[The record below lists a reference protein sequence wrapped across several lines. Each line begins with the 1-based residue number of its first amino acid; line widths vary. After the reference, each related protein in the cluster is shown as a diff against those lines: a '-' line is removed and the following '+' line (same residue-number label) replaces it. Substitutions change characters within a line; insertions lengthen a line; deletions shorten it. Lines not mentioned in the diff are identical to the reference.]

1 MGAGAEGSVVGIC
14 PLGNP
19 IREYAWG
26 SRTAIAELLGQP
38 TPSLR
43 PQAEIW
49 MGAHPN
55 DPSQARCRGG
65 WTPLPDL
72 LREDPAGFL
81 GEPAAARFDGELPFL
96 FKVLAAAQPLS
107 IQAHP
112 GREQAREGFERE
124 NTAGIALGARERNYP
139 DPHPKP
145 ELICALSPFSALCGF
160 RPIPAIARAFR
171 ESQVDVFATEIE
183 SLEREGD
190 SKALERLFSA
200 VWNAAADRIGRAID
214 QAVTNAERRSEDPA
228 ARWLTAIAALYPG
241 DAGVLAP
248 LFLNLVVLAPGEA
261 MYLGAGELHSYLEGT
276 GIEIMGN
283 SDNVL
288 RGGLTAK
295 HVDVPELCRVL
306 RFEPREAEILL
317 PREIATGERI
327 FETPADEF
335 ELAVLTVEEGKP
347 WRSAR
352 SRGVEILLAIEGEM
366 TITDQGAG
374 ESFAL
379 ARGASVLIPNSVE
392 CYELAGAGVIYRAGM
407 PKS

>member
-1 MGAGAEGSVVGIC
+1 MIGIC

-26 SRTAIAELLGQP
+26 SRSAIAELLGQP

-55 DPSQARCRGG
+55 DPSQVRCRGD
-65 WTPLPDL
+65 WISLPDL
-72 LREDPAGFL
+72 LREDPVGIL
-81 GEPAAARFDGELPFL
+81 GESTAARFDAELPFL

-112 GREQAREGFERE
+112 DREQARDGFERE
-124 NTAGIALGARERNYP
+124 NAAGIALGARERNYP

-145 ELICALSPFSALCGF
+145 ELLCALSPFSALCGF
-160 RPIPAIARAFR
+160 RPIPEIAQSFR
-171 ESQVDVFATEIE
+171 EFQVDEFKIE
-183 SLEREGD
+183 LGSLERD
-190 SKALERLFSA
+190 ANSAALETFFSA
-200 VWNAAADRIGRAID
+200 VWNAAGDRIACAID
-214 QAVTNAERRSEDPA
+214 QLVTNTERRSDDPA
-228 ARWLTAIAALYPG
+228 ARWMTAIAALYPG

-248 LFLNLVVLAPGEA
+248 LFLNLVALAPGEA

-276 GIEIMGN
+276 GVEIMGN

-295 HVDVPELCRVL
+295 HVDVPELSRVL

-317 PREIATGERI
+317 PREIETGERI
-327 FETPADEF
+327 FETPAEEF
-335 ELAVLTVEEGKP
+335 ELAVLRVETGKP

-352 SRGVEILLAIEGEM
+352 LRGVEILLAIEGDLR
-366 TITDQGAG
+366 IADLGAG

-379 ARGASVLIPNSVE
+379 ERGASVLIPDSVE
-392 CYELAGAGVIYRAGM
+392 RYELAGKGVVYRAGV
-407 PKS
+407 PKG

>member
-1 MGAGAEGSVVGIC
+1 MIGIC

-26 SRTAIAELLGQP
+26 SRSAIAELLGQP

-55 DPSQARCRGG
+55 DPSQVRRRGD
-65 WTPLPDL
+65 WISLPDL
-72 LREDPAGFL
+72 LREDPVGIL
-81 GEPAAARFDGELPFL
+81 GESTAARFGAELPFL

-112 GREQAREGFERE
+112 DREQARDGFERE
-124 NTAGIALGARERNYP
+124 NAAGIALGARERNYP

-145 ELICALSPFSALCGF
+145 ELLCALSPFSALCGF
-160 RPIPAIARAFR
+160 RPISEIAQSFR
-171 ESQVDVFATEIE
+171 EFEVDEFKAELGP
-183 SLEREGD
+183 LERDAD
-190 SKALERLFSA
+190 SAALENFFSA
-200 VWNAAADRIGRAID
+200 VWNAADDRIARAID
-214 QAVTNAERRSEDPA
+214 QLVTNAGRRSDDPA

-261 MYLGAGELHSYLEGT
+261 MYLDAGELHSYLEGT

-295 HVDVPELCRVL
+295 HVDVPELSRVL

-317 PREIATGERI
+317 PREIETGERI
-327 FETPADEF
+327 FETPAEEF
-335 ELAVLTVEEGKP
+335 ELAVLHVEAGKP

-352 SRGVEILLAIEGEM
+352 LRGVEILLAIEGNL
-366 TITDQGAG
+366 TIEDLGAG

-379 ARGASVLIPNSVE
+379 ERGASVLIPDSVE
-392 CYELAGAGVIYRAGM
+392 GYELAGKGVVYRAGV
-407 PKS
+407 PKG

>member
-1 MGAGAEGSVVGIC
+1 MVGIC
-14 PLGNP
+14 PLSNP

-26 SRTAIAELLGQP
+26 SRSAIAELLGQP
-38 TPSLR
+38 VPSPG

-49 MGAHPN
+49 MGAHPS
-55 DPSQARCRGG
+55 DPSRARRGDR
-65 WTPLPDL
+65 WIPLPEL
-72 LREDPAGFL
+72 LREDPTGIL
-81 GEPAAARFDGELPFL
+81 GEAAAARFDGELPFL
-96 FKVLAAAQPLS
+96 FKVLAVGQPLS

-112 GREQAREGFERE
+112 NREQARAGFDRE
-124 NTAGIALGARERNYP
+124 SAQGIALDARERNYR

-160 RPIPAIARAFR
+160 RPIPEIAGAFRAFR
-171 ESQVDVFATEIE
+171 VETFASEIE
-183 SLEREGD
+183 ALECAAGPA
-190 SKALERLFSA
+190 ALERLIAAVLSA
-200 VWNAAADRIGRAID
+200 DGDRLALAIE
-214 QAVTNAERRSEDPA
+214 QVAKGAELRSEDPV
-228 ARWLTAIAALYPG
+228 ARWITALAALYPG
-241 DAGVLAP
+241 DVGVLAP
-248 LFLNLVVLAPGEA
+248 LFLNLVALAPGEA
-261 MYLGAGELHSYLEGT
+261 MSLAAGELHSYLEGV

-306 RFEPREAEILL
+306 CFEPREAEILL
-317 PREIATGERI
+317 PREISPNERI

-335 ELAVLTVEEGKP
+335 ELAVLTVAEGEP

-352 SRGVEILLAIEGEM
+352 SRGVEILLTIEGEV

-379 ARGASVLIPNSVE
+379 ERGASVLIPDSVE
-392 CYELAGAGVIYRAGM
+392 CYELAGRGVVYRAGM
-407 PKS
+407 PRG

>member
-1 MGAGAEGSVVGIC
+1 M
-14 PLGNP
+14 
-19 IREYAWG
+19 
-26 SRTAIAELLGQP
+26 
-38 TPSLR
+38 
-43 PQAEIW
+43 
-49 MGAHPN
+49 
-55 DPSQARCRGG
+55 
-65 WTPLPDL
+65 
-72 LREDPAGFL
+72 
-81 GEPAAARFDGELPFL
+81 
-96 FKVLAAAQPLS
+96 
-107 IQAHP
+107 
-112 GREQAREGFERE
+112 
-124 NTAGIALGARERNYP
+124 
-139 DPHPKP
+139 
-145 ELICALSPFSALCGF
+145 
-160 RPIPAIARAFR
+160 
-171 ESQVDVFATEIE
+171 FATEIE

-241 DAGVLAP
+241 DAGVFAP

-288 RGGLTAK
+288 RGGLTSK

-317 PREIATGERI
+317 PRKISTGEQI